1 MKRCVFARRRGEEER
16 ADTLLPSASDDELGG
31 YRARNAASG
40 ASHRTP
46 RNARS
51 RREPGWRVAA
61 FLTRMQARLASC
73 FFAN

>member
-1 MKRCVFARRRGEEER
+1 MKRCVFARRRGDGG
-16 ADTLLPSASDDELGG
+16 ASGHALPSASDDELGG